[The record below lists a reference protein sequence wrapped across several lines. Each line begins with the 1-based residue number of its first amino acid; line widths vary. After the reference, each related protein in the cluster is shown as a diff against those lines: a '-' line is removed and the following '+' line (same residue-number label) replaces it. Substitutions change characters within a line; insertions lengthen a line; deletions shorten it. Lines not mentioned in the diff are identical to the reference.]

1 MNVIWYDSYVNEDDS
16 DDNKYGTKIYYFKQ
30 ILEQADFLT
39 LHMPLTPDTQYIIS
53 LKELELMN
61 LVPS

>member
-39 LHMPLTPDTQYIIS
+39 LHMNHTI
-53 LKELELMN
+53 
-61 LVPS
+61 